1 MQKKNRKY
9 MLQKGFNFKAWV
21 QGKPNILRLLHLF
34 SKQESFAISL
44 VFPFHTTWNVH
55 NSINVG
61 AKVFWVHYNYNL
73 LSYRIFVDD
82 HMLFNSSTWD
92 FDFHCQTYATFFY
105 WLFYF
110 NHNYWILDLE
120 FMLQKNIIDL
130 LLGYNPIL

>member
-1 MQKKNRKY
+1 M
-9 MLQKGFNFKAWV
+9 
-21 QGKPNILRLLHLF
+21 GKPNILSVNCTFFVGIFCNLF
-34 SKQESFAISL
+34 SLSFSNHL
-44 VFPFHTTWNVH
+44 ERNF
-55 NSINVG
+55 INVG

-82 HMLFNSSTWD
+82 HMLFNSSRWD

-130 LLGYNPIL
+130 LLCYVLCCNPIL